1 MDSPKIFGVVNMTED
16 SFSDGG
22 CYLDAQDAIAH
33 ARKLRKDGAD
43 IIDLG
48 PASSHPDSRDVS
60 PEEEIARL
68 RPVMAAL
75 QGVGDGEGAVLSVDS
90 YRSETQRFAIGQGVP
105 YLNDIQ
111 GFSDPSLYAE
121 LASASCQ
128 LILMHAVQRGGP
140 ATREASDPD
149 RILDEIDSFF
159 GRRLDALAKAGIER
173 ERVILDPGM
182 GFFLGDTP
190 EPSIRVLQNLER
202 LRDRWKCPILISV
215 SRKSFL
221 GAITDRAIPD
231 RGAATLTAE
240 LHAARHGA
248 SYIRTHDV
256 AALRDALRVRARL
269 EPS

>member
-1 MDSPKIFGVVNMTED
+1 MDSPKIIGVVNMTED

-22 CYLDAQDAIAH
+22 HYLAAEDAIAH
-33 ARKLRKDGAD
+33 ARKLLDDGAD
-43 IIDLG
+43 VIDLG
-48 PASSHPDSRDVS
+48 PASSHPDAREVS

-68 RPVMAAL
+68 CPVISAL
-75 QGVGDGEGAVLSVDS
+75 HGAGADIRLSVDS
-90 YRSETQRFAIGQGVP
+90 YRSETQRFAIEQGVA

-111 GFSDPSLYAE
+111 GFSDPSLYEE
-121 LASASCQ
+121 LARSSCR
-128 LILMHAVQRGGP
+128 LILMHSIQRGGS
-140 ATREASDPD
+140 ATREASEPS
-149 RILDEIDSFF
+149 RILDEIDDFF
-159 GRRLDALAKAGIER
+159 ERRLDTLSGAGIVR
-173 ERVILDPGM
+173 ERIILDPGM
-182 GFFLGDTP
+182 GFFLGDDP
-190 EPSIRVLQNLER
+190 EASIRVLQNIER

-240 LHAARHGA
+240 LHAARHGV